1 LRCREARSLRRGRI
15 DASGQETP
23 QQRYYREYA
32 GGEDGARYRS
42 TLASRISAPSAICS
56 ATLFGERRRH
66 ARGPRGA
73 RFSMRGSDSQY
84 RLDVD
89 FLDAVNGT
97 KTRITLPDGGHARR
111 HHPARRYRRAG
122 ASAEGKGN
130 PGIGEGEP
138 GDALIEIHVRPNP
151 VFKREGNDIVV
162 EVPITFDEAVLGGK
176 IEVPTIGG
184 RVFATVPPGSNTG
197 QTLRLKG
204 RGIKT
209 KGSAGD
215 QLVKL
220 SVVLPDRID
229 DDLKRFA
236 ETWRE
241 AHRYDPRR
249 KLEGAGL
256 MLSERDLV
264 ASVQHLTVTRLRV
277 WVKQGLIKPADQTAQ
292 ASPKPISRGPRS
304 ICNLEDQLGFAEEDV
319 PVLLNLIDQI
329 HGLRSELLCLL
340 GALDDLPPDVRA
352 TVKMRIE
359 SRRGGTAGM
368 KWRRS
373 PAFPA
378 RRGRLHLSQRFAMG
392 RTSAGRHRDRSRQL
406 LFLCAVHHAIIVS
419 LVLPLPLAVPPLA
432 LGCTSDF
439 ARP

>member
-1 LRCREARSLRRGRI
+1 MAEDLYSVLSVPKTASAEDITKAYRKLAKKLHPDLNPGDKAAEEKFKKVTAAYDILGDAEKRGRYDRGEI

-42 TLASRISAPSAICS
+42 TAGFEDIGAFSDLFGD
-56 ATLFGERRRH
+56 LFGERGGM
-66 ARGPRGA
+66 RGGRGA
-73 RFSMRGSDSQY
+73 RFSMRGSDAQY

-97 KTRITLPDGGHARR
+97 KTRITLPDGGTLNVTIPPGVADGQVLRLR
-111 HHPARRYRRAG
+111 
-122 ASAEGKGN
+122 GKGN
-130 PGIGEGEP
+130 PGVGEGEP
-138 GDALIEIHVRPNP
+138 GDALIEIHVWPHP
-151 VFKREGNDIVV
+151 VFKREGNDIVL

-220 SVVLPDRID
+220 SIILPDRID

-249 KLEGAGL
+249 KLKE
-256 MLSERDLV
+256 
-264 ASVQHLTVTRLRV
+264 
-277 WVKQGLIKPADQTAQ
+277 Q
-292 ASPKPISRGPRS
+292 A
-304 ICNLEDQLGFAEEDV
+304 
-319 PVLLNLIDQI
+319 
-329 HGLRSELLCLL
+329 
-340 GALDDLPPDVRA
+340 
-352 TVKMRIE
+352 
-359 SRRGGTAGM
+359 
-368 KWRRS
+368 
-373 PAFPA
+373 
-378 RRGRLHLSQRFAMG
+378 
-392 RTSAGRHRDRSRQL
+392 
-406 LFLCAVHHAIIVS
+406 
-419 LVLPLPLAVPPLA
+419 
-432 LGCTSDF
+432 
-439 ARP
+439 

>member
-1 LRCREARSLRRGRI
+1 MAEDLYSVLSVPKTASAEDITKAYRKLAKKLHPDLNPGDKAAEEKFKKVTAAYDILGDAEKRGRYDRGEI

-42 TLASRISAPSAICS
+42 TAGFEDIGAFSDLFGD
-56 ATLFGERRRH
+56 LFGERGGM
-66 ARGPRGA
+66 RGGRGA
-73 RFSMRGSDSQY
+73 RFSMRGSDAQY

-97 KTRITLPDGGHARR
+97 KTRITLPDGGTLDVTIPPGVADGQVLRLR
-111 HHPARRYRRAG
+111 
-122 ASAEGKGN
+122 GKGN
-130 PGIGEGEP
+130 FGIGEGEP
-138 GDALIEIHVRPNP
+138 GDALIEIHVRPHP
-151 VFKREGNDIVV
+151 VFKREGNDIVL

-220 SVVLPDRID
+220 SIILPDRID

-249 KLEGAGL
+249 KLKE
-256 MLSERDLV
+256 
-264 ASVQHLTVTRLRV
+264 
-277 WVKQGLIKPADQTAQ
+277 Q
-292 ASPKPISRGPRS
+292 A
-304 ICNLEDQLGFAEEDV
+304 
-319 PVLLNLIDQI
+319 
-329 HGLRSELLCLL
+329 
-340 GALDDLPPDVRA
+340 
-352 TVKMRIE
+352 
-359 SRRGGTAGM
+359 
-368 KWRRS
+368 
-373 PAFPA
+373 
-378 RRGRLHLSQRFAMG
+378 
-392 RTSAGRHRDRSRQL
+392 
-406 LFLCAVHHAIIVS
+406 
-419 LVLPLPLAVPPLA
+419 
-432 LGCTSDF
+432 
-439 ARP
+439 

>member
-1 LRCREARSLRRGRI
+1 MAEDLYSVLSVPKTASAEDITKAYRKLAKKLHPDLNPGDKAAEEKFKNVTAAYDILGDADKRGRYDRGEI

-42 TLASRISAPSAICS
+42 TAGFEDIGAFSDLFGD
-56 ATLFGERRRH
+56 LFGERGGM
-66 ARGPRGA
+66 RGGRGA
-73 RFSMRGSDSQY
+73 RFSMRGSDAQY

-97 KTRITLPDGGHARR
+97 KTRITLPDGGTLDVTIPPGVADGQVLRLR
-111 HHPARRYRRAG
+111 
-122 ASAEGKGN
+122 GKGN

-138 GDALIEIHVRPNP
+138 GDALIEIHVRPHP
-151 VFKREGNDIVV
+151 VFKREGNDIVL

-220 SVVLPDRID
+220 SIILPDRID

-249 KLEGAGL
+249 KLKE
-256 MLSERDLV
+256 
-264 ASVQHLTVTRLRV
+264 
-277 WVKQGLIKPADQTAQ
+277 Q
-292 ASPKPISRGPRS
+292 A
-304 ICNLEDQLGFAEEDV
+304 
-319 PVLLNLIDQI
+319 
-329 HGLRSELLCLL
+329 
-340 GALDDLPPDVRA
+340 
-352 TVKMRIE
+352 
-359 SRRGGTAGM
+359 
-368 KWRRS
+368 
-373 PAFPA
+373 
-378 RRGRLHLSQRFAMG
+378 
-392 RTSAGRHRDRSRQL
+392 
-406 LFLCAVHHAIIVS
+406 
-419 LVLPLPLAVPPLA
+419 
-432 LGCTSDF
+432 
-439 ARP
+439 

>member
-1 LRCREARSLRRGRI
+1 MAEDLYSVISVPKTASAEDITKAYRKLAKKLHPDLNPGDKAAEEKFKKVTAAYDILGDAEKRGRYDRGEI

-42 TLASRISAPSAICS
+42 TAGFEDIGAFSDLFGD
-56 ATLFGERRRH
+56 LFGERGGM
-66 ARGPRGA
+66 RGGRGA
-73 RFSMRGSDSQY
+73 RFSMRGSDAQY

-97 KTRITLPDGGHARR
+97 KTRITLPDGGTLDVTIPPGVADGQVLRLR
-111 HHPARRYRRAG
+111 
-122 ASAEGKGN
+122 GKGN

-138 GDALIEIHVRPNP
+138 GDALIEIHVRPHP
-151 VFKREGNDIVV
+151 VFKREGNDIVL

-220 SVVLPDRID
+220 SIILPDRID
-229 DDLKRFA
+229 DDLKLFA

-249 KLEGAGL
+249 KLKE
-256 MLSERDLV
+256 
-264 ASVQHLTVTRLRV
+264 
-277 WVKQGLIKPADQTAQ
+277 Q
-292 ASPKPISRGPRS
+292 A
-304 ICNLEDQLGFAEEDV
+304 
-319 PVLLNLIDQI
+319 
-329 HGLRSELLCLL
+329 
-340 GALDDLPPDVRA
+340 
-352 TVKMRIE
+352 
-359 SRRGGTAGM
+359 
-368 KWRRS
+368 
-373 PAFPA
+373 
-378 RRGRLHLSQRFAMG
+378 
-392 RTSAGRHRDRSRQL
+392 
-406 LFLCAVHHAIIVS
+406 
-419 LVLPLPLAVPPLA
+419 
-432 LGCTSDF
+432 
-439 ARP
+439 

>member
-1 LRCREARSLRRGRI
+1 MAEDLYSVLSVPKTASAEDITKAYRKLAKKLHPDLNPGDKAAEEKFKKVTAAYDILGDAEKRGRYDRGEI

-42 TLASRISAPSAICS
+42 TAGFEDIGAFSDLFGD
-56 ATLFGERRRH
+56 LFGERGGM
-66 ARGPRGA
+66 RGGRGA
-73 RFSMRGSDSQY
+73 RFSMRGSDAQY
-84 RLDVD
+84 RLDVG

-97 KTRITLPDGGHARR
+97 KTRITLPDGGTLDVTIPPGVADGQVLRLR
-111 HHPARRYRRAG
+111 
-122 ASAEGKGN
+122 GKGN

-138 GDALIEIHVRPNP
+138 GDALIEIHVRPHP
-151 VFKREGNDIVV
+151 VFKREGNDIVL

-220 SVVLPDRID
+220 SIILPDRID

-249 KLEGAGL
+249 KLKE
-256 MLSERDLV
+256 
-264 ASVQHLTVTRLRV
+264 
-277 WVKQGLIKPADQTAQ
+277 Q
-292 ASPKPISRGPRS
+292 A
-304 ICNLEDQLGFAEEDV
+304 
-319 PVLLNLIDQI
+319 
-329 HGLRSELLCLL
+329 
-340 GALDDLPPDVRA
+340 
-352 TVKMRIE
+352 
-359 SRRGGTAGM
+359 
-368 KWRRS
+368 
-373 PAFPA
+373 
-378 RRGRLHLSQRFAMG
+378 
-392 RTSAGRHRDRSRQL
+392 
-406 LFLCAVHHAIIVS
+406 
-419 LVLPLPLAVPPLA
+419 
-432 LGCTSDF
+432 
-439 ARP
+439 

>member
-1 LRCREARSLRRGRI
+1 MAEDLYSVLSVPKTASAEDITKAYRKLAKKLHPDLNPGDKAAEEKFKKVTAAYDILGDAEKRGRYDRGEI

-42 TLASRISAPSAICS
+42 TAGFEDIGAFSDLFGD
-56 ATLFGERRRH
+56 LFGERGGM
-66 ARGPRGA
+66 RGGRGA
-73 RFSMRGSDSQY
+73 RFSMRGSDAQY

-97 KTRITLPDGGHARR
+97 KTRITLPDGGTLDVTIPPGVADGQVLRLR
-111 HHPARRYRRAG
+111 
-122 ASAEGKGN
+122 GKGN
-130 PGIGEGEP
+130 PGIGEGEL
-138 GDALIEIHVRPNP
+138 GDALIEIHVRPHP
-151 VFKREGNDIVV
+151 VFKREGNDIVL
-162 EVPITFDEAVLGGK
+162 EVPITFDEAVLGCK

-220 SVVLPDRID
+220 SIILPDRID

-249 KLEGAGL
+249 KLKE
-256 MLSERDLV
+256 
-264 ASVQHLTVTRLRV
+264 
-277 WVKQGLIKPADQTAQ
+277 Q
-292 ASPKPISRGPRS
+292 A
-304 ICNLEDQLGFAEEDV
+304 
-319 PVLLNLIDQI
+319 
-329 HGLRSELLCLL
+329 
-340 GALDDLPPDVRA
+340 
-352 TVKMRIE
+352 
-359 SRRGGTAGM
+359 
-368 KWRRS
+368 
-373 PAFPA
+373 
-378 RRGRLHLSQRFAMG
+378 
-392 RTSAGRHRDRSRQL
+392 
-406 LFLCAVHHAIIVS
+406 
-419 LVLPLPLAVPPLA
+419 
-432 LGCTSDF
+432 
-439 ARP
+439 